1 MSSTRS
7 ALLAIG
13 AAMLVVAVM
22 IPLTALS
29 THSFEAFLERA
40 FLTLFVAPFL
50 FIVGLVLT
58 IVGAT
63 RRPSSGTQAPVSSVE
78 APGVRVDVRSTPE
91 PAARC
96 PGCGEGLPGAT
107 AYCIH
112 CGRRVHDG

>member
-63 RRPSSGTQAPVSSVE
+63 RTPARRETAPASSPQDPD
-78 APGVRVDVRSTPE
+78 VRVTVHRSPE
-91 PAARC
+91 PTARC
-96 PGCGEGLPGAT
+96 PGCGEGLPDAT